1 MFDFH
6 GNVRCSADRNFISGT
21 EPWALLARMATPG
34 TWSALDHGFGALS
47 IKHGSSPSSPEGAG
61 FCSLTAKDASTQKAS
76 LKCPQDIKS
85 APALPYQWEQFLDLK
100 TGELYYIDRSV
111 CKQARNDTRELLRLS
126 EDSLR
131 DRLEDMS
138 ALKIDKKPAN
148 ANNRSSALLY
158 DYSEVEDSISD
169 IESTDEDTD
178 GSAESH
184 QIINPDKQ
192 ALQKLELDH
201 EQGGQDSTVL
211 VATGC
216 RRCLMYYMLPKC
228 VHKCPK
234 CGSMVLHFSE
244 SSNKQKGIDK
254 SNVG

>member
-6 GNVRCSADRNFISGT
+6 GNVRCSADRNFIFGT
-21 EPWALLARMATPG
+21 EPWTLLARMATPG

-47 IKHGSSPSSPEGAG
+47 INHGSSPSSPEGAG
-61 FCSLTAKDASTQKAS
+61 FCSITAKDASTLKAS

-85 APALPYQWEQFLDLK
+85 HPALPYQWEQFLDLK
-100 TGELYYIDRSV
+100 TGEIYCIDRSM
-111 CKQARNDTRELLRLS
+111 CKQARNDPRELLRLS
-126 EDSLR
+126 EDCLR

-138 ALKIDKKPAN
+138 ALKIDDKPAN
-148 ANNRSSALLY
+148 ANNMSSALLY
-158 DYSEVEDSISD
+158 DYSEEEDSISD
-169 IESTDEDTD
+169 IESTDEDSD
-178 GSAESH
+178 GSEESH

-234 CGSMVLHFSE
+234 CGSMVLHFNE
-244 SSNKQKGIDK
+244 SSNKQKAILE